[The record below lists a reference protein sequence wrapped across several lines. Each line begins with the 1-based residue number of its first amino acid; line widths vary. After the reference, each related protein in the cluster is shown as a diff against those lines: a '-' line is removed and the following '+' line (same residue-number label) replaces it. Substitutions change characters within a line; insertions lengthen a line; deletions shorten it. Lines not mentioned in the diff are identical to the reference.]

1 MGILKSKPKELGEN
15 AYLTDHSTY
24 TKNTQHVNENAQI
37 MYVKNKNYWFEGD
50 NISKVEI
57 NP

>member
-37 MYVKNKNYWFEGD
+37 MYVKNTDYVFFDSFGIYENQ
-50 NISKVEI
+50 
-57 NP
+57 